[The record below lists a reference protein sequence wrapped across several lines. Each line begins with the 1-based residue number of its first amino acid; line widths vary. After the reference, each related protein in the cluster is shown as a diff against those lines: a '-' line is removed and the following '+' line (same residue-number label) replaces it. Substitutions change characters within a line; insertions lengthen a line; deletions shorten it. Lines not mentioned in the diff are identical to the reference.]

1 MSRWLPHP
9 LLALGLLLMWLL
21 LNQSWSPGQIVL
33 GSVVAV
39 TASWAMAALQPERV
53 RIRSWR
59 AVLRLAGTVVVDIGR
74 SNLAVGLLVLFPGR
88 RDRVSG
94 FVRMPLEISNRYA
107 LTVLACVL
115 TATPG
120 TAWVQYDR
128 GVGTLLVHVLD
139 LVDEEEW
146 IRLIKRRYEGLLL
159 EIFG

>member
-1 MSRWLPHP
+1 VSRWLPHP

-33 GSVVAV
+33 GAVVAV
-39 TASWAMAALQPERV
+39 TATWAMAALQPERV

-59 AVLRLAGTVVVDIGR
+59 AVLRLAGTVLADIGR
-74 SNLAVGLLVLFPGR
+74 SNVAVGLLVFFPGR

-94 FVRMPLEISNRYA
+94 FVRMPLDISNRYA

-128 GVGTLLVHVLD
+128 GAGRLLVHVLD

-146 IRLIKRRYEGLLL
+146 IRLIKHRYERLLL